1 MLATVMSR
9 EDNEGG
15 LHVPIS
21 IRRDNVVDAKLL
33 ANFFDSQVE
42 GVGLELF
49 AGHVGENGRGQTH
62 KTGGLVLRN
71 ITPSVALLTAP
82 GTIGL
87 GAWFGIAAT
96 LEVAIV
102 VTIVVAL
109 NVFVGGAIFLVATE
123 AAGLAQGDVVGSR
136 DTLVSPRHFDVIS
149 PMRVWYESNG

>member
-1 MLATVMSR
+1 MSCLGKK
-9 EDNEGG
+9 NEGEH
-15 LHVPIS
+15 HVPIS
-21 IRRDNVVDAKLL
+21 IRRDNIVDAKLL
-33 ANFFDSQVE
+33 ANLFDSQVE
-42 GVGLELF
+42 RVGLKLF

-87 GAWFGIAAT
+87 RAWFGIAAT
-96 LEVAIV
+96 LEVAIVVAIV

-149 PMRVWYESNG
+149 PMRV